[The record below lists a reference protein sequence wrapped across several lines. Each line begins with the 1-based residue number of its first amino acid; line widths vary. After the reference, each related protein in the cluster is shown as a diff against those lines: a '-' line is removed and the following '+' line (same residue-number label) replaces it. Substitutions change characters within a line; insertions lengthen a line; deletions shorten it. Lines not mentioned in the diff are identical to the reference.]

1 MGTLKVGALDF
12 NEVQTVEA
20 VRTAIAEI
28 ASRAESYRCL
38 RFKSPNYFS
47 AIGSG
52 LPSEPGWYIIL
63 NGRQP
68 LYVGKTDNLDGRL
81 NTDDGSRDQF
91 GDPTRTSDPVR
102 NFIKKFIEIGAV
114 ERPRVCIVRRSEL
127 AAALGMPESQLSKLD
142 AGNIEKV
149 INLTRDG
156 IEYL

>member
-12 NEVQTVEA
+12 NEVQTLEA
-20 VRTAIAEI
+20 VRTVVAEI
-28 ASRAESYRCL
+28 ASQAGSYRGL
-38 RFKSPNYFS
+38 RFKSPNYFE
-47 AIGSG
+47 AIGSQ

-63 NGRQP
+63 DGRQP

-114 ERPRVCIVRRSEL
+114 KTPRACIVRRSEL
-127 AAALGMPESQLSKLD
+127 AAALGMPESRLSKLD

-149 INLTRDG
+149 ISLTRDG
-156 IEYL
+156 IAYL